1 MTSVDS
7 VTLFILFFRSR
18 TVKNNFDELVTYFVA
33 FLVIA
38 LSGKFFSD
46 RSFSALLTL
55 SAGVQCLGFA
65 LLRLKVHKQ
74 AGVQGISSR
83 ALQLFAVS
91 YVSRLY
97 STLQYNGYLPVDRS
111 GDWLYQLIE
120 VVSLLMVISLITTIH
135 TTHRHSYELEND
147 TCGIFLLLA
156 ISFLSAYYVHP
167 SLNNMKS
174 PDVAWTAGLYQ
185 ESLAMVPQLW
195 MLAKKGGEID
205 GLASHYIACVFFSR
219 VFTLC
224 FWMNSYVELAPHGS
238 EYNIPGWG
246 VLGAQLLQVGIF
258 ADFMYYYARAM
269 ISKARLVLPT
279 TI

>member
-1 MTSVDS
+1 MN
-7 VTLFILFFRSR
+7 LGILFLRSR
-18 TVKNNFDELVTYFVA
+18 TIKNNFDEIVTYFVA
-33 FLVIA
+33 FLVLA

-83 ALQLFAVS
+83 ALQLFAVC

-120 VVSLLMVISLITTIH
+120 VISLLMVLSLITTIH
-135 TTHRHSYELEND
+135 LTHCHSYESEND
-147 TCGIFLLLA
+147 TCGIFFLLGL
-156 ISFLSAYYVHP
+156 SFLSAYYVHP
-167 SLNNMKS
+167 SLNNLKS
-174 PDVAWTAGLYQ
+174 PDVAWTAGLYM

-195 MLAKKGGEID
+195 MLSKKGGEID

-238 EYNIPGWG
+238 DFNIPGWG

-269 ISKARLVLPT
+269 VTKARLVLPT